1 MKKPVFIVT
10 THASRPRFVIADTI
24 SIKSAFTG
32 SSYDISKGRLKYL
45 VEHDKIELA
54 NARFQ
59 NDKFIVTKPY
69 KTFKTNI
76 ESQIDALLKCEID
89 NFDVLSE
96 SQKEISKRFPSAFEL
111 DVKQTSTSDDEVYS
125 KPVRT
130 KNGYTIHIVV
140 DVTLT
145 SLYTP
150 IMFVD
155 VYISNNI
162 MNEHK
167 IKMFSSL
174 EDLEKLLNMIS
185 NLPDDI
191 TFDEQWDDIII
202 SFLSQP
208 NWYNFKVLDFEK
220 LQNICNM
227 FNITD
232 EFFEYLRNRI
242 KITAEYTELINQ
254 CINIFETQYNYH
266 MTFDESTV
274 FLALHT
280 DPSFVARN
288 TGVLEDKINNAHYMQ
303 HKDVKFDWEP
313 LICALNI

>member
-1 MKKPVFIVT
+1 MEKLVFIIT
-10 THASRPRFVIADTI
+10 THVSKSHIVTSDTI
-24 SIKSAFTG
+24 EIKSELTG

-59 NDKFIVTKPY
+59 DDKLIVTKPY
-69 KTFKTNI
+69 KTFKANI
-76 ESQIDALLKCEID
+76 ESQIDDLLKCEID

-96 SQKEISKRFPSAFEL
+96 DQKEISKRFPSAFEL
-111 DVKQTSTSDDEVYS
+111 DVKRTSASDDEVYS
-125 KPVRT
+125 KLVHT
-130 KNGYTIHIVV
+130 KNGYTIRIVV

-155 VYISNNI
+155 VYISNNV

-167 IKMFSSL
+167 IKMFSSS

-185 NLPDDI
+185 NLLDDI
-191 TFDEQWDDIII
+191 TFDECWDDVIC

-208 NWYNFKVLDFEK
+208 NWYKFKVLDFEK

-227 FNITD
+227 LNITD
-232 EFFEYLRNRI
+232 GFFEYLRNRI
-242 KITAEYTELINQ
+242 KITAKYTELINQ
-254 CINIFETQYNYH
+254 CIDIFKTQYNYH

-280 DPSFVARN
+280 DPSFTARN
-288 TGVLEDKINNAHYMQ
+288 TGVLEDKINSAQY
-303 HKDVKFDWEP
+303 KDVKFDWEP
-313 LICALNI
+313 LIHALNI